1 MPSAAAICECGIAM
15 SSLRV
20 MRYCALLFSLTLL
33 YSFPAQAS
41 EKIVKQSIVS
51 HGKPRIFYLFV
62 PDNITPTRPAPLIVL
77 LHGSGRNGLSLVE
90 KWKDLASKEGIILAG
105 PDAANPDVWSPSK
118 DGPDF
123 LRDLVEHLKSKY
135 PINSRRVYLFGHS
148 GGAVYALMVSMLESE
163 YFAATA
169 VHAGAWRE
177 EQEYQVINAAS
188 RKIPLAIWVG
198 TNDQFFPLQA
208 VRATRDALQAKGFPI
223 QVTEM
228 PGHDHWYYDLAPKI
242 NQSAW
247 DFLEKYELSADQR
260 YSENGDDGDTLRA
273 NSLLQ
278 EIDAL
283 RKKAYELSMQAQ
295 RTDTE
300 LQQKDILTGRAEVR
314 VMAQQELDLLNQSA
328 ALWLEAADKADSAGR
343 LRLNDKNRQYISLIG
358 QHNRK
363 NAEIIN
369 ALREQAKT
377 LLNDDSAET
386 IRTKRNEVSKLVEKL
401 QQEAND
407 LQKQMEK
414 LMK

>member
-198 TNDQFFPLQA
+198 TNDQFFRCRRCVQ
-208 VRATRDALQAKGFPI
+208 RATRFK
-223 QVTEM
+223 
-228 PGHDHWYYDLAPKI
+228 
-242 NQSAW
+242 
-247 DFLEKYELSADQR
+247 R
-260 YSENGDDGDTLRA
+260 RA
-273 NSLLQ
+273 FRFR
-278 EIDAL
+278 L
-283 RKKAYELSMQAQ
+283 RKCPVTIIGTMISPRRLIKAPGTFS
-295 RTDTE
+295 
-300 LQQKDILTGRAEVR
+300 
-314 VMAQQELDLLNQSA
+314 
-328 ALWLEAADKADSAGR
+328 
-343 LRLNDKNRQYISLIG
+343 
-358 QHNRK
+358 
-363 NAEIIN
+363 
-369 ALREQAKT
+369 
-377 LLNDDSAET
+377 
-386 IRTKRNEVSKLVEKL
+386 RNM
-401 QQEAND
+401 N
-407 LQKQMEK
+407 
-414 LMK
+414 